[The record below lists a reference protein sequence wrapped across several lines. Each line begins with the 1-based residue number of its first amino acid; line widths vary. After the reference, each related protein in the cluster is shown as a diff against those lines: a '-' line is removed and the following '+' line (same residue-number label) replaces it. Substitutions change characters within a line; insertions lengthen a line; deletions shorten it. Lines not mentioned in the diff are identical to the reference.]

1 MYRANSAAIKRTRPA
16 IALALLAML
25 LLAGCFQPVDRI
37 DFANMGVE
45 RTIEPS
51 TPTPTPITIPT
62 AVPTPTPTQTPLPE
76 PTETPIPTPLPEV
89 DLFVDILEPPD
100 NITVLGRNL
109 TVRGITN
116 IKNTIT
122 INGSRVI
129 VNDAGEFTTEVSL
142 SLGANVIE
150 VLATNISGEQLREFA
165 TVSYIRP
172 SPPPFFLLVTEP
184 TDQVIVANQ
193 FIRVT
198 GKTVPQATIT
208 VKGVGV
214 AVDEA
219 GNFSTLVRLSVGVN
233 LIEVLARNSDGRRLN
248 AKLSVDY
255 SP

>member
-1 MYRANSAAIKRTRPA
+1 
-16 IALALLAML
+16 ML
-25 LLAGCFQPVDRI
+25 LLAGCFQPVDRL
-37 DFANMGVE
+37 DFANMAVE

-51 TPTPTPITIPT
+51 APTPAPSPTATPALVSTPTPTNTPQPDLT
-62 AVPTPTPTQTPLPE
+62 A
-76 PTETPIPTPLPEV
+76 TPIPTPLPEV

-109 TVRGITN
+109 TVSGITN

-122 INGSRVI
+122 INGSSVI

-193 FIRVT
+193 FIRVS
-198 GKTVPQATIT
+198 GKTVPQAKIT
-208 VKGVGV
+208 VNGVGV
-214 AVDEA
+214 EVDQD
-219 GNFSTLVRLSVGVN
+219 GDFSTLIILRVGAN
-233 LIEVLARNSDGRRLN
+233 LIEVLVRNTDGRTLTAERT
-248 AKLSVDY
+248 VDY